1 MLSAEAWATLI
12 VPTILAVVV
21 MFVYGFWDKIT
32 RKEYLVDDEILGYD
46 EELLKEERA

>member
-1 MLSAEAWATLI
+1 MLSTEAWAILVIPTL
-12 VPTILAVVV
+12 LAIVV

-46 EELLKEERA
+46 EELLKEERT